1 MREFTGLK
9 CFFSNPLTPT
19 PVFLITDLIC
29 RILSYRQKPLSISE
43 MLLSSIEPIDQQAYQ
58 PSTIE
63 PINHQ
68 TINLMSLIG
77 GVGWVKTLI
86 VTMHTEPNWCPS
98 CFNSKFINKSN
109 FTHPNAQELS
119 VNFDQSFGTCPKCL
133 WGAPYF

>member
-1 MREFTGLK
+1 M
-9 CFFSNPLTPT
+9 
-19 PVFLITDLIC
+19 FLITDLIC

-77 GVGWVKTLI
+77 GVGWVNPMLHGLKNVAGYTGGG
-86 VTMHTEPNWCPS
+86 HYG
-98 CFNSKFINKSN
+98 
-109 FTHPNAQELS
+109 HPLENYPGGHFCGQIDL
-119 VNFDQSFGTCPKCL
+119 
-133 WGAPYF
+133 